1 MESGTLYILSVVFVA
16 TVVRSAFGFGEALLA
31 VPLLV
36 LRIPL
41 QVAAPLAVLISVT
54 IAGYI
59 VVQDWRHVHF
69 KSAGWLVFATLFGI
83 PLGLMLLTSS
93 HQQAVKLG
101 LAIVIICFA
110 LLSLAGSP
118 PELRT
123 DNKIWLAGCG
133 LVAGILGGAYGMN
146 GPPLAVYGT
155 MRRWSAQH
163 FRATLQG
170 YFLPASLLGMLGY
183 WWKGLWVPSVT
194 HYYLLSLPITIPAI
208 WAGRTLNQR
217 LAVDS
222 FRKYIYCGLIII
234 GAVLAIQA
242 TS

>member
-1 MESGTLYILSVVFVA
+1 MEPATVYILSVVFVA
-16 TVVRSAFGFGEALLA
+16 TLVRSAFGFGEALLA

-41 QVAAPLAVLISVT
+41 QVAAPLAVLISIT

-59 VVQDWRHVHF
+59 VVQDWRHVHLH
-69 KSAGWLVFATLFGI
+69 SAGWLVFATLFGI

-93 HQQAVKLG
+93 HQHGVKLA
-101 LAIVIICFA
+101 LAMVIICFA
-110 LLSLAGSP
+110 ILSLVGNP
-118 PELRT
+118 PELRS
-123 DNKIWLAGCG
+123 DSKAWLMACG
-133 LVAGILGGAYGMN
+133 FMAGILGGAYGMN

-170 YFLPASLLGMLGY
+170 YFLPASLLGIAGY
-183 WWKGLWVPSVT
+183 WWKGLWVHSVT
-194 HYYLLSLPITIPAI
+194 HYYLISLPVTIPAI
-208 WAGRTLNQR
+208 WIGRVVNHR
-217 LAVDS
+217 LPVDH
-222 FRKYIYCGLIII
+222 FRKYIYFGLIVI

-242 TS
+242 RG